1 MIDSDIHSGPTA
13 GVPYGLIFFHL
24 VLKTVQVEPL
34 SALRLR
40 TLQRIVK
47 CQHAGGLE
55 LSLLTLRRRAQGGK
69 EVDVPGKTEYC
80 EVVNRF

>member
-1 MIDSDIHSGPTA
+1 MIDSDIHSRHTA
-13 GVPYGLIFFHL
+13 GVPHGLIFFHL
-24 VLKTVQVEPL
+24 VLKTVEPL
-34 SALRLR
+34 GALR
-40 TLQRIVK
+40 TLQRIAK

-69 EVDVPGKTEYC
+69 EVDVPGKTEYTYC

>member
-1 MIDSDIHSGPTA
+1 MIDSDIHSGLTA

-24 VLKTVQVEPL
+24 VLKTVEPL

-40 TLQRIVK
+40 TLQRIAK
-47 CQHAGGLE
+47 CQHAGGFE